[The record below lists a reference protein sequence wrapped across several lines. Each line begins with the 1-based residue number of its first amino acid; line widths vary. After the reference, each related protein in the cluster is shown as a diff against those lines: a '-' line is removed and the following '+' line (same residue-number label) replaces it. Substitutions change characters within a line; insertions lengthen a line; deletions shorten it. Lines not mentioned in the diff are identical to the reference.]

1 MNNSQNKSI
10 VIINPSDIVLAGL
23 AEILKG
29 SLASEIIKLH
39 RGDEIIDYP
48 SLEGCI
54 LIIATTEEQEKS
66 ILFIRQI
73 LSSAVNIH
81 FITLHL
87 EANSAY
93 SNQTINLFDAPTL
106 ICYKVNEI
114 LNSFLS
120 DQQKDTDTELTK
132 REIEVLQLI
141 TKGHSNKEIADQLF
155 VSTHT
160 IISHRKNISEKTGI
174 KSASGMTMYA
184 ILKKIIDVGDINQD
198 ELI

>member
-23 AEILKG
+23 AEIMKG

-66 ILFIRQI
+66 SLFIRQI

-87 EANSAY
+87 EANSVY

-160 IISHRKNISEKTGI
+160 VISHRKNISEKTGI